1 MSETEKMHFSP
12 EACTLEFLRILAH
25 TLDYMDTMVGIL
37 DLKGKVLYANRAA
50 LKKINTS
57 YDKIVGIDFLD
68 SPWRIY
74 SKEAVSLTKGM
85 MAKAFTGKS
94 SVIEDFIINRDGKW
108 VPMLFSISPVRDTK
122 GKIIAVVPEGKSI
135 AEQKRLQ
142 AKIRKEQWE
151 SQKWIDSMGAYV
163 AKCDKEGRVISC
175 NQPFLNAMN
184 ITHSEIVEQYLCDTV
199 WLGHSSKTQKKLQRG
214 VKNAGAGKKVSM
226 EVSLALGKSEPKSF
240 LFAVSPI
247 LNSAGNVAFLAMEI
261 IDIAEQVHLRELMI
275 AHEKE
280 YSNRL
285 EKEVSQIT
293 MILRETELFNQNIV
307 NAASVGIIYLDEN
320 DRVMFV
326 NPDMKIKLGKT
337 VESFKGKRLSGLGIY
352 MTDRSWKKITGG
364 KKEKIYFGK
373 MKMVLQ
379 VDGKDDLLF
388 DVNAAS
394 LRGSV
399 GGTRG
404 TVLIMDD
411 VTERNRLEEEILR
424 VRIQSEKMSS
434 LKLFISGI
442 AHELNNPLT
451 SIIGCAE
458 HLEEYPELVEESAE
472 AAKIIVDD
480 ARRAG
485 KIVENLSEFAGR
497 EAFTGSMI
505 NLNEVIRDLVNIRI
519 NEVKKRNIK
528 LVLELDPAIKS
539 IVAGV
544 IEIQQVLLNLVRN
557 AVNVI
562 EESGKGDMIIIRTF
576 VERGS
581 AVLMV
586 EDNGP
591 GIPGDRITKI
601 FDPFFTTRH
610 GQKGAGLGLSIVHGM
625 IQKMG
630 GAISVDT
637 TCRIGAKFKIRFPL
651 PRSSFDA
658 HFDKSRDLYTIP
670 FSILVVD
677 DDPHIS
683 TAVSNHMSSMC
694 CDIDAVYSGYGAL
707 KKIKVKGYD
716 LLLAEIKMP
725 KMSGFELYQEV
736 RSLRPEYLNRFA
748 FMTSFLEQGKKE
760 IIGALGIEV
769 LQKPFSKTDIIR
781 LLQRS
786 DISSFR

>member
-1 MSETEKMHFSP
+1 MSRTKKMYFNP
-12 EACTLEFLRILAH
+12 EASSLKFLRLLAH
-25 TLDYMDTMVGIL
+25 TLDSMDTMVGIL
-37 DLKGKVLYANRAA
+37 DLNGKVLYANKAA
-50 LKKINTS
+50 LKRINTS
-57 YDKIVGIDFLD
+57 YGKMLGIDFLD
-68 SPWRIY
+68 SPWRAY
-74 SKEAVSLTKGM
+74 SKEAVSLTKNM
-85 MAKAFTGKS
+85 MTKAFAGKN

-108 VPMLFSISPVRDTK
+108 VPMLFSISPVRNIN
-122 GKIIAVVPEGKSI
+122 GEIIAIVPEGKSI
-135 AEQKRLQ
+135 TEQKKLQ

-151 SQKWIDSMGAYV
+151 TQQWIDSMGAYV

-175 NQPFLNAMN
+175 NQPFLNAMC
-184 ITHSEIVEQYLCDTV
+184 ITHSEIEEQYICDTV
-199 WLGHSSKTQKKLQRG
+199 WLGHSSKTQKKLQRA
-214 VKNAGAGKKVSM
+214 VKYARTGKKVSI
-226 EVSLALGKSEPKSF
+226 EVSLALGKSKPKTF

-247 LNSAGNVAFLAMEI
+247 MNSAGNVAFLALEI
-261 IDIAEQVHLRELMI
+261 IDIAEQVRLRELMI

-285 EKEVSQIT
+285 EREVSQIT
-293 MILRETELFNQNIV
+293 MILRETELFNQNLI
-307 NAASVGIIYLDEN
+307 NAAAVGIIYLDEN

-326 NPDMKIKLGKT
+326 NPYMKTKLEKS
-337 VESFKGKRLSGLGIY
+337 VDSIKGKRLSGLGVY
-352 MTDRSWKKITGG
+352 MTDRSWKKIAGRE
-364 KKEKIYFGK
+364 KEKIYFGK
-373 MKMVLQ
+373 MKVILQ
-379 VDGKDDLLF
+379 INGKKDLLF

-394 LRGSV
+394 LRGSL
-399 GGTRG
+399 GATRG

-411 VTERNRLEEEILR
+411 VTERNRLEEETLR

-458 HLEEYPELVEESAE
+458 HLEEDSELVEESVE

-485 KIVENLSEFAGR
+485 KIVENLSEFAAR
-497 EAFTGSMI
+497 DAFAGTMI
-505 NLNEVIRDLVNIRI
+505 DLNEVIRNLVDIRI

-528 LVLELDPAIKS
+528 LIIDLDPAIKS

-562 EESGKGDMIIIRTF
+562 EESGTGDMIIIRTF
-576 VERGS
+576 IDKGS
-581 AVLMV
+581 AILLV

-591 GIPGDRITKI
+591 GIPDDRITKI

-630 GAISVDT
+630 GIISVDT
-637 TCRIGAKFKIRFPL
+637 THGTGAKFEIRFPL
-651 PRSSFDA
+651 PRSSFDSNY
-658 HFDKSRDLYTIP
+658 DKYDDFCTIP

-677 DDPHIS
+677 DDPHIC
-683 TAVSNHMSSMC
+683 TDISNHISNMGC
-694 CDIDAVYSGYGAL
+694 GVDAVYSGYDAL
-707 KKIKVKGYD
+707 KKIKVKEYD
-716 LLLAEIKMP
+716 LLLVEIKMP
-725 KMSGFELYQEV
+725 DMSGFELYQEV

-748 FMTSFLEQGKKE
+748 FMTSFLEQEKKE
-760 IIGALGIEV
+760 VIDALGIGV
-769 LQKPFSKTDIIR
+769 LQKPFNKTDIIR